1 MNGTNTTSLPDGI
14 SVLCSTDNFIAYC
27 ENQYTDFFKL
37 IDKTQFLTLYLA
49 HKMEH
54 DNEHR

>member
-1 MNGTNTTSLPDGI
+1 MNRPSTMSLPDGI
-14 SVLCSTDNFIAYC
+14 SVLCSTETFIAYC

-54 DNEHR
+54 DNEYK